1 MSTVDYDVAQRD
13 NAPAPVVEEHVAGK
27 AATRL
32 RRQDNTLVRFFEE
45 SERRSRALYP
55 RDKTGFLLLGLDP
68 ESKARSATAFISEH
82 RPLYARKYQIELT
95 TESPATLEV
104 PAGAYTIVVRAPN
117 FEPHRACLEVTP
129 DRTIAVQATIDEP
142 GVPMPQFDERVRA
155 LNIPITD
162 RLGDLIVEEGTTVV
176 LDGSQEAQGAQLHN
190 IKIRTVDAMKSL
202 LGISDDRWP
211 GEYPRFGR
219 MVESEAGS
227 AIRQSFD
234 GNLTM
239 DLRFAMREYVY
250 GNSRSVQGW
259 RDTLNRYIAADA
271 GMIVPIY
278 LALTIDVGPHA
289 VLLLNGACLNCMR
302 LRVHYTGKVR
312 IVGNTPST
320 IDTDVFERYGALI
333 SPSAALQDVVH
344 VSV

>member
-1 MSTVDYDVAQRD
+1 MSTVDYAVAERD
-13 NAPAPVVEEHVAGK
+13 SAPAPAVEQPIGGK
-27 AATRL
+27 PAARL
-32 RRQDNTLVRFFEE
+32 RRQDNTFDRFYEE
-45 SERRSRALYP
+45 ADRRSRALYP
-55 RDKTGFLLLGLDP
+55 RDKTGFLFLELDP
-68 ESKARSATAFISEH
+68 QCKAQAATAFISEH
-82 RPLYARKYQIELT
+82 RPLYARKYQVELT
-95 TESPATLEV
+95 SERPATLEL
-104 PAGAYTIVVRAPN
+104 PAGAYSIVVRAPN
-117 FEPHRACLEVTP
+117 FEPHRAFLELVP
-129 DRTIAVQATIDEP
+129 DQTIAVRASIDEP
-142 GVPMPQFDERVRA
+142 GAPMPQFDERVRA
-155 LNIPITD
+155 LNASITD
-162 RLGDLIVEEGTTVV
+162 RMGDLVVEEGTTVV

-190 IKIRTVDAMKSL
+190 VKIRTVDAMKSL

-219 MVESEAGS
+219 MVEPEPST

-234 GNLTM
+234 GNLNM

-259 RDTLNRYIAADA
+259 RDALNRYIAADA

-278 LALTIDVGPHA
+278 LALTVDVGPHA

-320 IDTDVFERYGALI
+320 IDTDVFERYGALV

-344 VSV
+344 VSI